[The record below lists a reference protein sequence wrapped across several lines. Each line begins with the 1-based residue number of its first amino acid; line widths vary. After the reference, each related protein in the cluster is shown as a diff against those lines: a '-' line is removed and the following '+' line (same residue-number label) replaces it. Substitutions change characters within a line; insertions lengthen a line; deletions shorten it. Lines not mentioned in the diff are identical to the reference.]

1 MVGSEDEVKA
11 IYSNTLNCPN
21 NDEIHHI
28 KKFLNHISL
37 DDRILD
43 EFSQIDYQYIYKDKK
58 KIQHFHPASHLTVR
72 ISQYFF
78 TRIWTILFC

>member
-1 MVGSEDEVKA
+1 MKLRGKYFILVGSEDELKA

-28 KKFLNHISL
+28 KKILNHISL

-43 EFSQIDYQYIYKDKK
+43 EFYQIDY
-58 KIQHFHPASHLTVR
+58 
-72 ISQYFF
+72 
-78 TRIWTILFC
+78 